1 MYDVQT
7 LLGSSSKSAQLP
19 GARAYN
25 YTSGNGIE
33 CGKVIWRTFDHD
45 DKFRTSVDAALVLL
59 QNNWKMEQID
69 YVMDPQGNS
78 CPYSTLGM

>member
-45 DKFRTSVDAALVLL
+45 DKFRTSVDAALVML
-59 QNNWKMEQID
+59 QNDWKIDPND
-69 YVMDPQGNS
+69 YVIDLHGNS
-78 CPYSTLGM
+78 YPFPHLGM

>member
-7 LLGSSSKSAQLP
+7 LFGSSSNCDAVK
-19 GARAYN
+19 AYAH
-25 YTSGNGIE
+25 TPFGVIE
-33 CGKVIWRTFDHD
+33 CGKVAWSTFDHS
-45 DKFRTSVDAALVLL
+45 DKSRTSVDAALVLL